1 MKTSINR
8 RLKNKANHW
17 AQRLTDSP
25 HALVLLFFMSM
36 AETIVV
42 PIPMELV
49 LVPYMVA
56 KPERLWQAA
65 TVTFLGCLASSLIG
79 YAVGLA
85 LYESVG
91 QWFISALGYEQSY
104 EKFQDF
110 FNEYGFWAIVL
121 IGLIPIPFQIA
132 MIGAGS
138 VAYPIHLFVL
148 ATLFSRGVR
157 YYVLAALTAGYG
169 DWVRAKWREERV
181 KTSLAAIF
189 LIATFSLGMRAI
201 AARIF

>member
-1 MKTSINR
+1 
-8 RLKNKANHW
+8 
-17 AQRLTDSP
+17 
-25 HALVLLFFMSM
+25 MSM

-91 QWFISALGYEQSY
+91 QWFISALGYGQSY

-121 IGLIPIPFQIA
+121 IGLVPIPFQIA

-138 VAYPIHLFVL
+138 VAYPVYLFVL
-148 ATLFSRGVR
+148 ATLLSRGVR
-157 YYVLAALTAGYG
+157 YYALAALTAGYG
-169 DWVRAKWREERV
+169 DRVRTRWREDRV
-181 KTSLAAIF
+181 KTSLVAIF
-189 LIATFSLGMRAI
+189 LIVTFSLGMRAI